1 MIVSGHPITLTV
13 NPAIDVSTSVE
24 RVVPIRKLR
33 CKPAKYDPG
42 GGGINVARVLK
53 RFGLDPLAIYVAGGP
68 TGGLLDELVTREGI
82 RGHVVTMSGLTREDM
97 TVVDE
102 STEEQYRFVLP
113 SAPLDEGTWNRCLS
127 AVTALATPPAYLVA
141 SGSLPVGMP
150 DDFYAR
156 IARQMKQEGVRVVL
170 DTSGTALRLAL
181 AEGVAVVKPN
191 LGELRAL
198 VGRPLDREDEWLEAC
213 QAIIFAGG
221 AEVVALTV
229 AERGALIVSRSR
241 AWRLRAPQVRVASTV
256 GAGDSFL
263 GAFVWSLASGHDL
276 TQAGHYAVAAGSAAL
291 LAPGTELCR
300 KDDVER
306 LLPLVETNSFDHSDR
321 NSPKGW

>member
-1 MIVSGHPITLTV
+1 MIVSGHLVTLTM

-24 RVVPIRKLR
+24 RVIPVRKLR

-68 TGGLLDELVTREGI
+68 TGALLNKLVTREGI
-82 RGHVVTMSGLTREDM
+82 RGHVVTMSGLTRADM

-113 SAPLDEGTWNRCLS
+113 SPPVDERTWDACLN
-127 AVTALATPPAYLVA
+127 AVAALSPAPAYLVA
-141 SGSLPVGMP
+141 SGSLPVGIP

-156 IARQMKQEGVRVVL
+156 IASRMKQVGTRVVL
-170 DTSGTALRLAL
+170 DTSGLALRVAL

-198 VGRPLDREDEWLEAC
+198 VGQPLESEDEWLEAC
-213 QAIIFAGG
+213 QAIIFRGG
-221 AEVVALTV
+221 AEVVALTL
-229 AERGALIVSRSR
+229 AESGALIVTRGR
-241 AWRLRAPQVRVASTV
+241 AWRLLAPQVRVASTV

-263 GAFVWSLASGHDL
+263 GAFVWSLTSGHEL
-276 TQAGHYAVAAGSAAL
+276 ALAARYAVAAGSAAL

-306 LLPLVETNSFDHSDR
+306 LLPLVETNSLDSGDR
-321 NSPKGW
+321 SSPVGR